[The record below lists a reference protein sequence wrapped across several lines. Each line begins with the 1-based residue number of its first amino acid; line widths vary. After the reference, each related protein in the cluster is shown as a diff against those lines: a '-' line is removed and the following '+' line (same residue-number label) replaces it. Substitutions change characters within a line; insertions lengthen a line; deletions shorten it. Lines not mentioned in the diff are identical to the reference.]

1 MLTLLLVDLLK
12 LGLLPLYLLLFLL
25 MPATSATS
33 DASTATIDG
42 DATGLDAGY
51 PASTVIE

>member
-1 MLTLLLVDLLK
+1 
-12 LGLLPLYLLLFLL
+12 

-42 DATGLDAGY
+42 DATGLDAGD
-51 PASTVIE
+51 PASTVIESTGSESTTATVTTESTESTGTGNH